1 MMPSTPTPDFAWG
14 ITMPPFE
21 WHDHIREW
29 FRFMCDT
36 EPVSYSKETACW
48 RVYRYDDVAYVE
60 HDYATFSS
68 ENRMVRDSL
77 FGMDP
82 PRHRQLRSLVTAAFS
97 ARTVAQMAPRIAKI
111 IRDLLRAP
119 LERGEMDV
127 MSEFAA
133 PLPVKVVAAMLGL
146 PLDEWKTLHKLS
158 TAVIT
163 DIRTNAASDPRQ
175 VVVTYFA
182 PIVEER
188 QRKPGQDL
196 ISLLLAAE
204 VDGQRLNTTEICV
217 ICGMF
222 LVAGNVTTTQLL
234 GNALLCFHKYPE
246 AWQQLVQDRSL
257 VASAIE
263 EILRYLPPNRGLAEN
278 TDILEGR
285 TATRD
290 VMLENQL
297 IHKGEKVNVSALSA
311 NFDERQFPDP
321 ERFDIKRTPNR
332 HLSFGHGIHFC
343 LGAPLARLEAKIALE
358 TMLENMPR
366 WSIHHDTQLELIP
379 SSSVF
384 GVRRLP
390 IVIGH

>member
-14 ITMPPFE
+14 ITLPPFE
-21 WHDHIREW
+21 WHDHMRQW
-29 FRFMCDT
+29 FRFMRDT

-60 HDYATFSS
+60 HDYAIFSS
-68 ENRMVRDSL
+68 ENRMVPDSL
-77 FGMDP
+77 FGLDP
-82 PRHRQLRSLVTAAFS
+82 PRHRQLRSLVTTAFS
-97 ARTVAQMAPRIAKI
+97 ARTIAQMAPPIAEI
-111 IRDLLRAP
+111 VRDLLRTP
-119 LERGEMDV
+119 LERGEMEV
-127 MSEFAA
+127 ISEFAA

-146 PLDEWKTLHKLS
+146 PVDDWQILLRLS

-163 DIRTNAASDPRQ
+163 DMTNASSDPRQ
-175 VVVTYFA
+175 VVAAYFA
-182 PIVEER
+182 PLVEER
-188 QRKPGQDL
+188 RRNPGQDL

-204 VDGQRLNTTEICV
+204 VDGQRLNTAEICV

-222 LVAGNVTTTQLL
+222 LVAGNVTTIHLL
-234 GNALLCFHKYPE
+234 GNALLCFHNYPE
-246 AWQQLVQDRSL
+246 AWQHLVQDRSL
-257 VASAIE
+257 VPDAIE

-278 TDILEGR
+278 TAILEGR

-332 HLSFGHGIHFC
+332 HLSFGYGIHFC

-358 TMLENMPR
+358 TMLETMPR
-366 WSIHHDTQLELIP
+366 WSIQHDTQLELIP

-390 IVIGH
+390 IVIGQ